1 MSDFVSDIKTIPY
14 PQETV
19 FEYLSDLNNLSQ
31 VKERLKDPAFQER
44 LQQEAD
50 KYHTGDIREK
60 LDKISFDRDSLSFSG
75 SPVGDV
81 SLRIIEREE
90 PKTIKF
96 EGEHTPIGI
105 TMWIQLIHAD
115 ENSCKMKLTLRAELN
130 MFIRGMVSKPLQ
142 QGVDTIANILAS
154 LPYNKID

>member
-1 MSDFVSDIKTIPY
+1 MSDFVSDIKTIPH
-14 PQETV
+14 PQKKV
-19 FEYLSDLNNLSQ
+19 YEYLSDLNNLAQ
-31 VKERLKDPAFQER
+31 VKERLKDPAFQDK

-50 KYHTGDIREK
+50 KYNTGDLREK
-60 LDKISFDRDSLSFSG
+60 LDKISFDRDSMSFSG

-81 SLRIIEREE
+81 CLRIIEREE

-96 EGEHTPIGI
+96 EGEHTPIAVNL
-105 TMWIQLIHAD
+105 WIQLVPID

-142 QGVDTIANILAS
+142 QGVDNIANVLATV
-154 LPYNKID
+154 PYNN

>member
-1 MSDFVSDIKTIPY
+1 MSDFVTDTKTIPH
-14 PQETV
+14 PQKKV
-19 FEYLSDLNNLSQ
+19 YEYLSDLNNLAQ
-31 VKERLKDPAFQER
+31 VKERLKDPAFQDK

-50 KYHTGDIREK
+50 KYNAGDLREK
-60 LDKISFDRDSLSFSG
+60 LDKISFDRDSMRFSG

-81 SLRIIEREE
+81 CLRIIEREE

-96 EGEHTPIGI
+96 EGEHTPIAVNL
-105 TMWIQLIHAD
+105 WIQLVPID

-142 QGVDTIANILAS
+142 QGVDNIANVLAT
-154 LPYNKID
+154 LPYNN

>member
-1 MSDFVSDIKTIPY
+1 MSDFVSDIKTIPH
-14 PQETV
+14 PQKKV
-19 FEYLSDLNNLSQ
+19 YEYLSDLNNLAQ
-31 VKERLKDPAFQER
+31 VKERLKDPAFQDK

-50 KYHTGDIREK
+50 KYNAGDLHEK
-60 LDKISFDRDSLSFSG
+60 LDKISFDRDSMSFSG

-81 SLRIIEREE
+81 CLRIIEREE

-96 EGEHTPIGI
+96 EGEHTPIAVNL
-105 TMWIQLIHAD
+105 WIQLVPID

-142 QGVDTIANILAS
+142 QGVDNIANMLAT
-154 LPYNKID
+154 LPYNN

>member
-1 MSDFVSDIKTIPY
+1 MSDFVSDIKTIPH
-14 PQETV
+14 PQKKV
-19 FEYLSDLNNLSQ
+19 YEYLSDLNNLAQ
-31 VKERLKDPAFQER
+31 VKERLKDPAFQDK

-50 KYHTGDIREK
+50 KYNAGDLREK
-60 LDKISFDRDSLSFSG
+60 LDKISFDRDSMSFSG

-81 SLRIIEREE
+81 CLRIIEREE

-96 EGEHTPIGI
+96 EGEHTPIAVNL
-105 TMWIQLIHAD
+105 WIQLVPID

-142 QGVDTIANILAS
+142 QGVDNIANMLAT
-154 LPYNKID
+154 LPYNN

>member
-1 MSDFVSDIKTIPY
+1 MSDFVSDIKTIPH
-14 PQETV
+14 PQKKV
-19 FEYLSDLNNLSQ
+19 YEYLSDLNNLAQ
-31 VKERLKDPAFQER
+31 VKERLKDPAFQDK

-50 KYHTGDIREK
+50 KYNAGDLREK
-60 LDKISFDRDSLSFSG
+60 LDKISFDRDSMSFSG

-81 SLRIIEREE
+81 CLRIIEREE

-96 EGEHTPIGI
+96 EGEHTPIAVNL
-105 TMWIQLIHAD
+105 WIQLVPID

-142 QGVDTIANILAS
+142 QGVDNIANVLAT
-154 LPYNKID
+154 LPYNN

>member
-1 MSDFVSDIKTIPY
+1 MSDFVSDIKTIPH
-14 PQETV
+14 PQKKV
-19 FEYLSDLNNLSQ
+19 YEYLSDLNNLAQ
-31 VKERLKDPAFQER
+31 VKERLKDPAFQEK

-50 KYHTGDIREK
+50 KYNAGDLREK
-60 LDKISFDRDSLSFSG
+60 LDKISFDRDSMSFSG

-81 SLRIIEREE
+81 CLRIIEREE

-96 EGEHTPIGI
+96 EGEHTPIAVNL
-105 TMWIQLIHAD
+105 WIQLVPID

-142 QGVDTIANILAS
+142 QGVDNIANVLAT
-154 LPYNKID
+154 LPYNN